1 MLEMAIAIIGALTGL
16 GSLWF
21 TERQWRKINKKI
33 AMLANA
39 DAASEVLPAWYTK
52 RMMQDQW
59 YFGLQTSDG
68 HVIAISN
75 ITSISDDGQW
85 MDVEL
90 LTKDE
95 VPTLDGRKLVVA
107 VANDRR
113 EASVKISN
121 IVAAYDI
128 VTS

>member
-1 MLEMAIAIIGALTGL
+1 MVEMVIAGIGALTGL

-33 AMLANA
+33 AMLTDAN
-39 DAASEVLPAWYTK
+39 AASEVLPAWYTK

-68 HVIAISN
+68 HVIAISR

-95 VPTLDGRKLVVA
+95 VPQLDGRNLIAA

-113 EASVKISN
+113 DASIKINN

>member
-1 MLEMAIAIIGALTGL
+1 MLEATIAVVGALTGL

-33 AMLANA
+33 AMLSDANI
-39 DAASEVLPAWYTK
+39 ASEVVPAWYTK
-52 RMMQDQW
+52 RMMGDEW
-59 YFGLQTSDG
+59 YFGLQTIDG
-68 HVIAISN
+68 YVIAVQKIKA
-75 ITSISDDGQW
+75 ISDDGMW

-90 LTKDE
+90 LLDDE
-95 VPTLDGRKLVVA
+95 APKLPDRKLITA
-107 VANDRR
+107 VADDRR
-113 EASVKISN
+113 IASIKISN

>member
-1 MLEMAIAIIGALTGL
+1 MLEMVIAVIGALTGL

-33 AMLANA
+33 AMLTDAN
-39 DAASEVLPAWYTK
+39 AASEVLPAWYTK

-68 HVIAISN
+68 HVIAISR

-95 VPTLDGRKLVVA
+95 VQQFNGRNLIAA
-107 VANDRR
+107 VADDRR
-113 EASVKISN
+113 EASIKINN

>member
-1 MLEMAIAIIGALTGL
+1 MLEMVIAVIGALTGL

-21 TERQWRKINKKI
+21 TERQWQKINKKI
-33 AMLANA
+33 AMITDVNA
-39 DAASEVLPAWYTK
+39 AIEVLPAWYVK
-52 RMMQDQW
+52 RMLEDHW

-68 HVIAISN
+68 HVIAISR
-75 ITSISDDGQW
+75 ITSISDDGKW

-95 VPTLDGRKLVVA
+95 VPQIKGRNLIAA
-107 VANDRR
+107 VADDRR
-113 EASVKISN
+113 KASIQINN

-128 VTS
+128 VNS

>member
-1 MLEMAIAIIGALTGL
+1 MLEMVIAVIGALTGL

-21 TERQWRKINKKI
+21 TAREWRKINKKI
-33 AMLANA
+33 AMLT
-39 DAASEVLPAWYTK
+39 DAGAVSEVLPAWYTK
-52 RMMQDQW
+52 RMMRDEW

-68 HVIAISN
+68 HVIAIRN
-75 ITSISDDGQW
+75 IRSVSDDGQW

-90 LTKDE
+90 LTREE
-95 VPTLDGRKLVVA
+95 VPKLDGHNLITA
-107 VANDRR
+107 VADDLR
-113 EASVKISN
+113 EASVKIDN

>member
-1 MLEMAIAIIGALTGL
+1 MLEMTIAVIGAITGL

-33 AMLANA
+33 AMLTDAS
-39 DAASEVLPAWYTK
+39 AASEVLPALYTK

-68 HVIAISN
+68 HVIAISR
-75 ITSISDDGQW
+75 IKSISDDGQW

-90 LTKDE
+90 LTTDE
-95 VPTLDGRKLVVA
+95 APDLAGRKLVTA
-107 VANDRR
+107 VADDRR
-113 EASVKISN
+113 EASIKISS

>member
-1 MLEMAIAIIGALTGL
+1 MIIAVIGALTAL

-33 AMLANA
+33 AMLTDAN
-39 DAASEVLPAWYTK
+39 AASEVLPAWYTK

-59 YFGLQTSDG
+59 CFGLQTSDG
-68 HVIAISN
+68 HVIAISR

-90 LTKDE
+90 LTRDE
-95 VPTLDGRKLVVA
+95 VPQLDGRSLIAA
-107 VANDRR
+107 VADDRR
-113 EASVKISN
+113 EASIQIKS

-128 VTS
+128 VGS

>member
-1 MLEMAIAIIGALTGL
+1 MLEMVIAVIGALTGL

-33 AMLANA
+33 AMLTDAN
-39 DAASEVLPAWYTK
+39 AASEVLPAWYTK
-52 RMMQDQW
+52 RMMRDQW

-68 HVIAISN
+68 NVIAISR
-75 ITSISDDGQW
+75 IRSISDDGQW

-95 VPTLDGRKLVVA
+95 VQEFDGRTYIVA
-107 VANDRR
+107 VADDRR
-113 EASVKISN
+113 EASIKINN

>member
-1 MLEMAIAIIGALTGL
+1 MLEMVIAIIGALTGL

-33 AMLANA
+33 AMLTDAN
-39 DAASEVLPAWYTK
+39 AASEVLPAWYTK
-52 RMMQDQW
+52 RMMEDQW

-68 HVIAISN
+68 HAIAISK
-75 ITSISDDGQW
+75 ITAISDDGQW

-90 LTKDE
+90 LTKEE
-95 VPTLDGRKLVVA
+95 VPQLDGRNLIAA
-107 VANDRR
+107 VADDRR
-113 EASVKISN
+113 EASIKINN

>member
-1 MLEMAIAIIGALTGL
+1 MEMLIAVIGALTGL

-33 AMLANA
+33 AMITDANTA
-39 DAASEVLPAWYTK
+39 IDVLPAWYTK
-52 RMMQDQW
+52 RMMQDEW

-68 HVIAISN
+68 HVIAISR

-85 MDVEL
+85 MDVEM
-90 LTKDE
+90 LTSDE
-95 VPTLDGRKLVVA
+95 GARLDGRQPIYA
-107 VANDRR
+107 IADDRR
-113 EASVKISN
+113 AASVRISN

-128 VTS
+128 ATS

>member
-1 MLEMAIAIIGALTGL
+1 MLEMTIAIIGALTGL

-33 AMLANA
+33 AMLT
-39 DAASEVLPAWYTK
+39 DASSASEVVPAWYTE
-52 RMMQDQW
+52 RMMEDEW

-68 HVIAISN
+68 HVIAISR
-75 ITSISDDGQW
+75 IKSISDDGQW

-95 VPTLDGRKLVVA
+95 VPELAGRKLVTA
-107 VANDRR
+107 VADDRR
-113 EASVKISN
+113 KASVKISN

>member
-1 MLEMAIAIIGALTGL
+1 MLEMTIAVIGAITGL

-33 AMLANA
+33 AMLTDAS
-39 DAASEVLPAWYTK
+39 AASEVLPAWYTK

-68 HVIAISN
+68 HVIAISR
-75 ITSISDDGQW
+75 IKSISDDGQW

-90 LTKDE
+90 LTTDE
-95 VPTLDGRKLVVA
+95 APDLAGRKLVTA
-107 VANDRR
+107 VADDRR
-113 EASVKISN
+113 EASIKISS

>member
-1 MLEMAIAIIGALTGL
+1 MLEMIIAVVGALVGL

-21 TERQWRKINKKI
+21 TEKQWRKINTKI
-33 AMLANA
+33 AMLTDAN
-39 DAASEVLPAWYTK
+39 AASEILPAWYTK
-52 RMMQDQW
+52 RMMQDDW

-68 HVIAISN
+68 HVIAIRN
-75 ITSISDDGQW
+75 IRSISDDGNW

-95 VPTLDGRKLVVA
+95 VPKLDGRNLITA
-107 VANDRR
+107 VADDRR
-113 EASVKISN
+113 EASVKISS